1 MERPPAIIPRI
12 AAPLL
17 FGAAIVLSFQLRAA
31 PERLEPIELASGE
44 VPAPSAEETRAAYA
58 SALLPGAAGYDRGVT
73 RAKVTV
79 IEFADFGCRYCAR
92 FTTESYPRIA
102 AEFVATG
109 RVRWRYVPFVLGMFS
124 NGELAARAAE
134 CAGEQ
139 GRAAFGRMH
148 DRLYQRRDAWM
159 NVADPAALFGS
170 IAGEAG
176 LEPARFAS
184 CYRGEAAGQRVRAS
198 NALAERL
205 GVFSTPT
212 FFINGRRVE
221 GALPAD
227 EFRALLLEAIGGAT

>member
-1 MERPPAIIPRI
+1 MERPPAMIPRI

-17 FGAAIVLSFQLRAA
+17 FAAALGLSFQLRAA
-31 PERLEPIELASGE
+31 PERVEPIELASGE
-44 VPAPSAEETRAAYA
+44 VPAPPLADVRAAYEA
-58 SALLPGAAGYDRGVT
+58 ALLPGAPGYDRGAT
-73 RAKVTV
+73 RADVTV

-92 FTTESYPRIA
+92 FTSESYPRIA

-139 GRAAFGRMH
+139 GRAAFGRLH

-159 NVADPAALFGS
+159 NVGDPAVLFGS
-170 IAGEAG
+170 LAGEAR
-176 LEPARFAS
+176 LDAARFAS
-184 CYRGEAAGQRVRAS
+184 CYRSEAAGQRVRAS

-221 GALPAD
+221 GALPAE
-227 EFRALLLEAIGGAT
+227 EFRTLLLDAMGGAT